1 LQVKYRNIAE
11 NARLPLTKNSESL
24 YNNLNKNRNF
34 KEKKEVVI

>member
-1 LQVKYRNIAE
+1 LQVKYGDIAE
-11 NARLPLTKNSESL
+11 NARLPLTKNRESL